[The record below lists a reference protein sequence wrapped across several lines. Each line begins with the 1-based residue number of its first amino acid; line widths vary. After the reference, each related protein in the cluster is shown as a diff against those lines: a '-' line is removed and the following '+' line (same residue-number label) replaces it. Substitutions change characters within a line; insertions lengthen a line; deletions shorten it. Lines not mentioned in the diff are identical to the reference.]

1 MNISAIP
8 TDSELRALS
17 LLIPTY
23 FGLAVVERQVVMTLY
38 THGQNPPRPLVS
50 YTIVPESQPDYT
62 GLPLAETITTLAEQ
76 VKSHYHAMQASP
88 DSLFMR
94 ILQIANDPP
103 LLTNTE
109 EGVRG
114 LQVSTR
120 EVHSA
125 RESDWFPATPTP

>member
-62 GLPLAETITTLAEQ
+62 GLPNKSKAITMLCKPA
-76 VKSHYHAMQASP
+76 P
-88 DSLFMR
+88 IRSLCGSCKLPMTHR
-94 ILQIANDPP
+94 C
-103 LLTNTE
+103 
-109 EGVRG
+109 
-114 LQVSTR
+114 
-120 EVHSA
+120 
-125 RESDWFPATPTP
+125 